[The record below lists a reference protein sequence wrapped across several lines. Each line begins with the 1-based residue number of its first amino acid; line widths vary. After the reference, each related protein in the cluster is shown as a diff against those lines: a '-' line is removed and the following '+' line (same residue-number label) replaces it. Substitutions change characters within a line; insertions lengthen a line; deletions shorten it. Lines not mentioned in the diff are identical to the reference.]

1 VEKVAR
7 LINQYKIKCLLIFGK
22 HDKLFSKSAA
32 LPFLEMLN
40 DAEIHE
46 VELGHWLVTKA
57 LDEYLVK

>member
-1 VEKVAR
+1 
-7 LINQYKIKCLLIFGK
+7 LT
-22 HDKLFSKSAA
+22 
-32 LPFLEMLN
+32 FLEMLN